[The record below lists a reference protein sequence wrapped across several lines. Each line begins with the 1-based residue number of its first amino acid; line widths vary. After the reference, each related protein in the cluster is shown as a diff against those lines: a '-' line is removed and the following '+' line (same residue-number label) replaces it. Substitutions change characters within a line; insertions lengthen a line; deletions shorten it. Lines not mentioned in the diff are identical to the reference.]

1 MSTILDEQDE
11 LLREVRKTISDN
23 QHFLD
28 RLLDEEE
35 DVQEEEDEQEVN
47 EVVKEE
53 FEEL

>member
-11 LLREVRKTISDN
+11 LLHEVRKTISDN
-23 QHFLD
+23 KHFLD

-35 DVQEEEDEQEVN
+35 DAQEEEEQE
-47 EVVKEE
+47 ESDAVKEE